1 MAKRW
6 QYPIKADVIFIGV
19 PPEAITLDKWFI
31 LSPDPLRKKPHVAAF
46 THYLSF
52 VSPIAVPEEVTLD
65 KWFTQCSE
73 PIKKN
78 VIPYYY
84 PTTVELFIIPEAV
97 TLDKW
102 FTQFPDIIQK
112 PYRFYYYPYKT
123 DVIFIKEEAVTLDKW
138 FIRLSEPVK
147 LIENHNYITTG
158 FYDFSSLIF
167 PEQILLDKWFVKTS
181 EPIRPKFQPYYYPC
195 IDYRELSI
203 PFVPSVFK
211 LFFDNYMRIEDE

>member
-6 QYPIKADVIFIGV
+6 QYPIKADVIFIEV
-19 PPEAITLDKWFI
+19 PPEVITLDKWFI
-31 LSPDPLRKKPHVAAF
+31 LSPDPLRKKPHITAF

-84 PTTVELFIIPEAV
+84 PTTAELFAIPETV
-97 TLDKW
+97 T
-102 FTQFPDIIQK
+102 
-112 PYRFYYYPYKT
+112 
-123 DVIFIKEEAVTLDKW
+123 
-138 FIRLSEPVK
+138 
-147 LIENHNYITTG
+147 
-158 FYDFSSLIF
+158 
-167 PEQILLDKWFVKTS
+167 LDKWFVKTS
-181 EPIRPKFQPYYYPC
+181 EPVRPKFQPYYYPC